1 MRLVAH
7 VHDCIPSKTKVEMLS
22 VRKKFHV
29 EFSAIEVSLQLGL
42 KVKLR
47 IFT

>member
-1 MRLVAH
+1 MRDNIFGACLYSFENESWIV
-7 VHDCIPSKTKVEMLS
+7 VSQEKIN
-22 VRKKFHV
+22 V
-29 EFSAIEVSLQLGL
+29 EFSAIQVSLQLGL